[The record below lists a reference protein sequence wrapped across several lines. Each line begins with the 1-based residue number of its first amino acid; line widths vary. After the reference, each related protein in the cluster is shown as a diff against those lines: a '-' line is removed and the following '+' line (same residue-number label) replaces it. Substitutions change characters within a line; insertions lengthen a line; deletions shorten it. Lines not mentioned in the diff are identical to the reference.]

1 MAIKLSDALQRVK
14 AGIADFESD
23 FQSDYEANLESTES
37 ASTSTSISTADS
49 SIDATLV
56 RRLKL
61 QEIVVPEDRIR
72 KYFDTEKTASLAGS
86 IQRYGFRGV
95 LWVRPVSGQYHLVAG
110 GRRYVACQ
118 QAGVEEVAVEIWDI
132 TDAEAI
138 QLELLENFQRE
149 DLNPVEET
157 EGVLRMLEVTLGL
170 DRTEVIALLN
180 WKARQQREQSSA
192 DNVIRAVIS
201 RSENGG
207 EAGNGTGSEIG
218 SALSIGQD
226 INDERWET
234 VEAIFKVIGK
244 FSPESFRTNR
254 LPLLNLPEPILDA
267 ICSGKIEYTK
277 ARLIGRIKDEQLRDA
292 LLAEAIGQGLSHG
305 EITQQIRQI
314 QSGQPS
320 LEQRAFRTRASRIL
334 KRLSATALNGRS
346 LKKAETLLSELEAL
360 LAGKL

>member
-23 FQSDYEANLESTES
+23 FQADYASSLDPTEVSSS
-37 ASTSTSISTADS
+37 ASVAAPLTSIDQPSVT
-49 SIDATLV
+49 
-56 RRLKL
+56 RLKL
-61 QEIVVPEDRIR
+61 QEIVVPEARIR
-72 KYFDTEKTASLAGS
+72 KYFDAEKTASLVRS
-86 IQRYGFRGV
+86 ISRYGFRGV

-118 QAGVEEVAVEIWDI
+118 QAGIEEVTVEIWDI

-170 DRTEVIALLN
+170 NRSEVITLLN
-180 WKARQQREQSSA
+180 WKARQQREQIASDKTAQSRPSA
-192 DNVIRAVIS
+192 DQPDTDNVIRK
-201 RSENGG
+201 
-207 EAGNGTGSEIG
+207 EA
-218 SALSIGQD
+218 D
-226 INDERWET
+226 VNDERWEI
-234 VEAIFKVIGK
+234 VESVFKVIGK

-267 ICSGKIEYTK
+267 ICTGKIEYTK
-277 ARLIGRIKDEQLRDA
+277 ARLIGRIKDEQQRDV
-292 LLAEAIGQGLSHG
+292 LLTEAIDQGLSHE
-305 EITQQIRQI
+305 EITRQVRQL
-314 QSGQPS
+314 QSDQPT

-334 KRLSATALNGRS
+334 KRLNTTALTGRS

-360 LAGKL
+360 LSSKE